1 MHISSPQAHRV
12 LWDRNLVGPGFCGTD
27 LVGPGSCESRSCGTG
42 SCGTGSLTRSRG
54 SKTRVHNK
62 KKARQLRRA
71 PVPTSFRHPEDSSHQ
86 DLCISSRQ
94 AHMDF
99 VGPGSCGTGSLT
111 RSRGSKTRVHNKK
124 GAASSPRPGFRPVL
138 VILNILAI
146 RIYAFPRAR
155 RTGIFWD
162 RDLVGPGLVGPVL
175 WDLVS
180 DPVSRVEDPRPQQ
193 KGAAT
198 SPRPGSEPSY
208 IGVQTAFTSVYCSS
222 TSWPISRPQP
232 DCLYPPKGSAASK
245 ML

>member
-62 KKARQLRRA
+62 K
-71 PVPTSFRHPEDSSHQ
+71 
-86 DLCISSRQ
+86 
-94 AHMDF
+94 
-99 VGPGSCGTGSLT
+99 
-111 RSRGSKTRVHNKK
+111 

-155 RTGIFWD
+155 RTGILWD
-162 RDLVGPGLVGPVL
+162 RIL
-175 WDLVS
+175 WDRVS

-193 KGAAT
+193 KKGAAT
-198 SPRPGSEPSY
+198 SPRPGSDQFPSSCRFLPSGPVHFLAPGAHGFCG
-208 IGVQTAFTSVYCSS
+208 IRSCGTGSLTRSRGSKTRVHNKKRRGNFAAPRFRPVSVILKILAIRTLCISS
-222 TSWPISRPQP
+222 PQAHRVLWDRILWDRDLVGP
-232 DCLYPPKGSAASK
+232 GL
-245 ML
+245 

>member
-27 LVGPGSCESRSCGTG
+27 LVGPGSCESRSCGT
-42 SCGTGSLTRSRG
+42 
-54 SKTRVHNK
+54 
-62 KKARQLRRA
+62 
-71 PVPTSFRHPEDSSHQ
+71 
-86 DLCISSRQ
+86 
-94 AHMDF
+94 
-99 VGPGSCGTGSLT
+99 GSCGTGSLT